1 MERIMW
7 SVSRYVYKPLLEP
20 FFRTRSPS
28 GVLPHLDTFAHNNFV
43 VFTINPARKHSM
55 TGSGMYRGVRCAE
68 SNIPIPPAP
77 FPFQKGK
84 GEKTRGIQGILI
96 LARFSPSPL

>member
-28 GVLPHLDTFAHNNFV
+28 GVHRSPSGVLPHLDTFAHHNFV
-43 VFTINPARKHSM
+43 VFTINPARKHTFDKHFDKLSDHSVQRSM
-55 TGSGMYRGVRCAE
+55 TGSRNLSVRGRTGRGVRL
-68 SNIPIPPAP
+68 P
-77 FPFQKGK
+77 F
-84 GEKTRGIQGILI
+84 LH
-96 LARFSPSPL
+96 SP